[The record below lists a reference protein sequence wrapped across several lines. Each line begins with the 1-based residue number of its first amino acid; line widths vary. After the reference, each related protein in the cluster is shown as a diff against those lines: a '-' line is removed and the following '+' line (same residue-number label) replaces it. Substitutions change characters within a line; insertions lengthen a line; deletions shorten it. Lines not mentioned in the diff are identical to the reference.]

1 MPAANFARKSSANR
15 YCPSSAR
22 YRSCG
27 AWLGIDNR
35 QQVPPLHQTRTA
47 SPAGSLSHLR
57 LQLSP
62 GGSHGVRTFPHGFV
76 LSESACCKSLS
87 QKSKIFAS
95 SLWQGSLWRR
105 PWAFPFYAPNII
117 SLAKYQSS
125 ITAQTA
131 PSPDGR
137 RLWGRCVKKDRCETH
152 VLQRSILCYTCW
164 AAFSSSS
171 FSSWV

>member
-1 MPAANFARKSSANR
+1 MVSPRRCQVSCAAGMNVPGKIGIGYR
-15 YCPSSAR
+15 YLRAST
-22 YRSCG
+22 
-27 AWLGIDNR
+27 D
-35 QQVPPLHQTRTA
+35 QKQTI
-47 SPAGSLSHLR
+47 SLPPAGSLSHLR
-57 LQLSP
+57 CQLSP